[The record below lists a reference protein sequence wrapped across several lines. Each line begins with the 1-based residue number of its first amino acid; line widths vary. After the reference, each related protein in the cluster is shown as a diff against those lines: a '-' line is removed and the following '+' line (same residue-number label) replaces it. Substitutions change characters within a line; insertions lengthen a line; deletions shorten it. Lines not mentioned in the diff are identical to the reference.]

1 MFRDNPIGVLILALC
16 GVVGIVLIWQIATG
30 ERLSYDGPNW
40 VIWILGIVMLGGV
53 LYGIFGDRIRG
64 ESGNQWPSPTA
75 GHKSL
80 WRSIWDRIRGRE

>member
-40 VIWILGIVMLGGV
+40 LIWILGIVLVGGS
-53 LYGIFGDRIRG
+53 LYAIFGDRIRG
-64 ESGNQWPSPTA
+64 ESGNQWPSPTS
-75 GHKSL
+75 GRKSL